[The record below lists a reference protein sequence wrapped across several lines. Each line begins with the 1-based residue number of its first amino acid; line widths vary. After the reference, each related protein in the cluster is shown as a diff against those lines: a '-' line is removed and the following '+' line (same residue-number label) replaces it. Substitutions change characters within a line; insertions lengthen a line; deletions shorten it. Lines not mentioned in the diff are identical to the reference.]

1 MRGKLVVISEDEDEI
16 RRLLAVMFES
26 EGYVVYQAIDGVEA
40 LEHVRAH
47 VDDLVLLV
55 TDLGLPRLGGLELI
69 RECRN
74 LLPDLPV
81 IAASGYGH
89 LNVRSELRNIGVE
102 DFFPKPFSP
111 IELLETAHRLLNK
124 S

>member
-111 IELLETAHRLLNK
+111 IELLETAHRLLKK